1 MVESL
6 ILQCERD
13 GPQLNLGLRHL
24 QQHKPDLNMFHI
36 RMAKEHYGKFR
47 KVVLEV
53 DRDSATRLLTREESP
68 VSIALSCLLTAVGS
82 LRIPLDVYVRTPSPV
97 PIVVCGCRS
106 PLLPSTADSTCQSI
120 YPTKFYGFVTLPLFS
135 FRRPRG
141 VVPLAYRI

>member
-13 GPQLNLGLRHL
+13 GPQLNPGLRHL

-36 RMAKEHYGKFR
+36 RMVKEHYRKFR

-53 DRDSATRLLTREESP
+53 DRDSATRLLTRESP
-68 VSIALSCLLTAVGS
+68 VSITLSCLLTAVDS

-97 PIVVCGCRS
+97 PIVACGCRS
-106 PLLPSTADSTCQSI
+106 PLLPSTANSTCQSI